1 MNVTVW
7 LSVMSNAFTQPD
19 AGAPETTTS
28 IVRTSLR
35 AVGVTF
41 VATMPCAFFL
51 RPSAVKDAM
60 PVNSAK
66 SPVCPVRSVQ

>member
-41 VATMPCAFFL
+41 VAMKPVAFFL
-51 RPSAVKDAM
+51 RPSDVNDATLGTT
-60 PVNSAK
+60 AK
-66 SPVCPVRSVQ
+66 SPVCPVRSTQ